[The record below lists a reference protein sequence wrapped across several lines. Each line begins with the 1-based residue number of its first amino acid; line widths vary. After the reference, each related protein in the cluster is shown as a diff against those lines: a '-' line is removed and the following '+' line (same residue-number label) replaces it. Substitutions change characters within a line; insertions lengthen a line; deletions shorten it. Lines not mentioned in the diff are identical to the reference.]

1 MKMKILVVDDELLLR
16 DVLYNFL
23 DRLGY
28 NVDVAPDAEKALE
41 IAKVNKP
48 DIALVDIKLPKASG
62 IELTQQLKN
71 MYKDLPIIIMT
82 GYPSLDTAINAM
94 ENGANEYI
102 VKPFRLDELTRTI
115 NKYLPEINSD

>member
-1 MKMKILVVDDELLLR
+1 MFCII
-16 DVLYNFL
+16 F

-28 NVDVAPDAEKALE
+28 DVDVAPDAEKALE

>member
-28 NVDVAPDAEKALE
+28 DVDVAPDAEKALE